1 APLTGNPLA
10 RDYVYSF
17 FTSVAGAA
25 RAPEIVSIEPNTG
38 SIEGGTEVVIRGR
51 HFGEQPTVFV
61 GGQPV
66 VVDEVLPADGADSLE
81 RIRCTTLPHYAG
93 PAAVQVSN
101 PLGLS
106 ATVIGGFTYVDLLQI
121 SFVTPAVIRVQQAG
135 ENDAVEIVGYGFHD
149 GLSLKAYPSGQIEQ
163 AVTQKVGSGSLK
175 LYSSERLRWIVPALG
190 NGYRGFVDLELS
202 DASGRRAI
210 LPRAL
215 FMGRLGV
222 NRRLENKA
230 PFSQKQLEEELKRV
244 ENGLPATIVPD
255 PLKLPPGKIVGL
267 ASDAALNLVYVLGA
281 GTPVSDGPRP
291 SDILHEDQLR
301 HFVTPGWIS
310 LVHYNRDAIGDAA
323 PMHGLGY
330 YDLPQDLMPTALA
343 LAEQQLYVTA
353 KGYDFPRLDT
363 TYEGQVWL
371 LV

>member
-1 APLTGNPLA
+1 TLDATVPVMVKRQANTDDFAARDLVLARGAMHVAAGESGSERVELTELVVSSHQPVAAEKDVTTDLARISIELSAVLSPTTDLSQYLRVFKGGVLADGQGNYALGEEITQSFQFGFGQRNGEPAFRFLELIPTQELQADTEYVVVVSQGLAPLTGNPLA

-81 RIRCTTLPHYAG
+81 RIRFTTMSHYAG

-163 AVTQKVGSGSLK
+163 AVTQKVGAGSLK
-175 LYSSERLRWIVPALG
+175 L
-190 NGYRGFVDLELS
+190 
-202 DASGRRAI
+202 
-210 LPRAL
+210 
-215 FMGRLGV
+215 
-222 NRRLENKA
+222 
-230 PFSQKQLEEELKRV
+230 
-244 ENGLPATIVPD
+244 
-255 PLKLPPGKIVGL
+255 
-267 ASDAALNLVYVLGA
+267 
-281 GTPVSDGPRP
+281 
-291 SDILHEDQLR
+291 
-301 HFVTPGWIS
+301 
-310 LVHYNRDAIGDAA
+310 
-323 PMHGLGY
+323 
-330 YDLPQDLMPTALA
+330 
-343 LAEQQLYVTA
+343 
-353 KGYDFPRLDT
+353 
-363 TYEGQVWL
+363 
-371 LV
+371 